1 MSTFNGKARRIVRHN
16 RLRSKISGTSER
28 PRLAVYRSISHIYAQ
43 LIDDVEGSTIASASS
58 LENDLRTQGKN
69 PGKITISKVV
79 GESIGK
85 KAKDKG
91 ISEIVF
97 DRGGYKYHGR
107 VKAVADGA
115 RDAGLKF

>member
-1 MSTFNGKARRIVRHN
+1 MSTSNGKARRVVRHN
-16 RLRSKISGTSER
+16 RLRSKISGTPQR

-43 LIDDVEGSTIASASS
+43 LIDDVEGNTIASASS
-58 LENDLRTQGKN
+58 LETGIKTQGEES
-69 PGKITISKVV
+69 GKIPISKVV
-79 GESIGK
+79 GECIGK

-115 RDAGLKF
+115 REAGLKF

>member
-1 MSTFNGKARRIVRHN
+1 MSTSNGKARRVVRHN
-16 RLRSKISGTSER
+16 RLRSKISGTSQR

-43 LIDDVEGSTIASASS
+43 LIDDVEGNTIASASS
-58 LENDLRTQGKN
+58 LETGIKTQAEES
-69 PGKITISKVV
+69 GKIPISKVV

-115 RDAGLKF
+115 REAGLKF